1 MSFVCSRVPSALSM
15 LPNGNVFFDSLFL
28 VTKYKIHALQTILV
42 TTLCLVQMTFLMI
55 LLLIHT
61 HFTQTHISNI
71 YAYFPMDICPNHI
84 YKAGDWLSSCGYE
97 KVSI

>member
-1 MSFVCSRVPSALSM
+1 MRCQCYPMGSFLRFAISC
-15 LPNGNVFFDSLFL
+15 N
-28 VTKYKIHALQTILV
+28 KIHALQTILV

-61 HFTQTHISNI
+61 NFTQTHISNI
-71 YAYFPMDICPNHI
+71 YAYLPMDICPNRI